1 MASAATASTAATAAA
16 DASAPDGDGGAAVVL
31 DTKPILHVQL
41 KRAEVLCL
49 DWSPHEPNLL
59 LAGASD
65 GEVAFPSLARSPAF
79 VF

>member
-1 MASAATASTAATAAA
+1 M
-16 DASAPDGDGGAAVVL
+16 VL
-31 DTKPILHVQL
+31 RTKPILHVLL

-65 GEVAFPSLARSPAF
+65 GEVFPSVMCALVLYCCMAFPF
-79 VF
+79 VTVVFRLG

>member
-1 MASAATASTAATAAA
+1 M
-16 DASAPDGDGGAAVVL
+16 VL

-65 GEVAFPSLARSPAF
+65 GEVAFPSLERSPAF